1 MTEAAPVIDYT
12 ESLEVVVARNFDLAE
27 GPVWDAVTNT
37 LIFVDCNL
45 GRIHRFDP
53 LQDQLSGIDVGRTIG
68 VAIPRSQGGFVV
80 SSVDGLLS
88 VSGAGDDISLLVPVE
103 TDLAINRMNDGKCD
117 AKGRLWSGTFSTRF
131 EHGAGTLYRVDPDLC
146 LTPAFSGIR
155 VSNGL
160 AWSPDNRLL
169 YFNDTLARGI
179 DVFDY
184 DLQQGQISN
193 HRRFVDIDR
202 DEGLPDGMAVDSE
215 GCLWVAL
222 FNGGQIRRYS
232 PQGQWIGVVSL
243 PCARVTSCNFGGAFL
258 DDLYI
263 TTADFKLHEDG
274 NPREPQAGYVYR
286 CRPGVKGLPSI
297 PFAG

>member
-1 MTEAAPVIDYT
+1 MTEAATPIDYT
-12 ESLEVVVARNFDLAE
+12 ESLEIAVARNFDLAE

-37 LIFVDCNL
+37 LIFADCNL

-53 LQDQLSGIDVGRTIG
+53 SQDRLSGIDVGCTIG
-68 VAIPRSQGGFVV
+68 VAIPRSQGGFVA

-88 VSGAGDDISLLVPVE
+88 VSDTGDDISLLVPIE
-103 TDLAINRMNDGKCD
+103 RDLANNRMNDGKCD
-117 AKGRLWSGTFSTRF
+117 ARGRLWSGTFSTQF
-131 EHGAGTLYRVDPDLC
+131 ERGAGTLYRIDRDLC
-146 LTPAFSGIR
+146 LTPAFSGVR

-160 AWSPDNRLL
+160 AWSPDDRLL
-169 YFNDTLARGI
+169 YFNDSLARGV

-184 DLQQGQISN
+184 DIERGQISN

-202 DEGLPDGMAVDSE
+202 VDGLPDGMAVDTE
-215 GCLWVAL
+215 GCVWVAL

-232 PQGQWIGVVSL
+232 PEGEWIGVISL
-243 PCARVTSCNFGGAFL
+243 PCAQVTSCNFGGPLL

-263 TTADFKLHEDG
+263 TTADFKLHDDRSP
-274 NPREPQAGYVYR
+274 NEPEAGYVFR
-286 CRPGVKGLPSI
+286 CRPGVRGLPSI